1 MWAMIATCIAL
12 VIWTVG
18 LLIMTRRAEKRR
30 VVEGR
35 GRVEMSEKSDEGA
48 VEKI

>member
-1 MWAMIATCIAL
+1 MIATCIAL

-18 LLIMTRRAEKRR
+18 LLYMTNRADERR

-35 GRVEMSEKSDEGA
+35 GGEEVGDKNAEVATEKS
-48 VEKI
+48 